1 MKFVDVDG
9 SGYQAGWRIVNIGVR
24 GFTPEIGLRSCIDGD
39 RLVIDQGGWKI
50 ARDLVFRDGSGGRD
64 ME

>member
-9 SGYQAGWRIVNIGVR
+9 SRYQVVRHIVNVSVGWFMLEIGV
-24 GFTPEIGLRSCIDGD
+24 RSCIDSD
-39 RLVIDQGGWKI
+39 WLVIEMGSWKI
-50 ARDLVFRDGSGGRD
+50 TRDLVFRDGSGGRD